1 MPFSIFEASSFL
13 LSFGC
18 FLFSPSVSL
27 KLTLAGS
34 HEFDVLIRK
43 SAERMKERGRET
55 LRIPTYW
62 FSCRLSFCSHSLSS
76 LSFLLLWCEKAVH
89 RQGVFV
95 FSFSF
100 CFFLVSLLIREQLN
114 RWRLKG
120 YPVEWHRWRER
131 EKEREEALSREIE
144 KGFSMRATSDLIQSS
159 TLFSPLKSFHQACA
173 QVPSP
178 LRPQISPGLLS
189 QMKR

>member
-1 MPFSIFEASSFL
+1 MPFSICEASSFL

-34 HEFDVLIRK
+34 PEFDVLIRK

-55 LRIPTYW
+55 LQIPTYW

-144 KGFSMRATSDLIQSS
+144 
-159 TLFSPLKSFHQACA
+159 
-173 QVPSP
+173 
-178 LRPQISPGLLS
+178 GLLYES
-189 QMKR
+189 DQRFDTILHSFLSSEELSSGLRTSALSTQASN